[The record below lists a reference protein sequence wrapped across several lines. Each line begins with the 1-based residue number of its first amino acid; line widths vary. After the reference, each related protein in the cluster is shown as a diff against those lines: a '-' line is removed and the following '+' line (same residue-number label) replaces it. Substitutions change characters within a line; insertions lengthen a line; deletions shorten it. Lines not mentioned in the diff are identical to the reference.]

1 MPPAPTSPTP
11 SSTLATCWR
20 WEGEPP
26 QARVPLPPAGH
37 RAGGDVAGAEP
48 VGGAFPRRRGPGA
61 GRVSLARD
69 AAPRPRAPGHPPAA
83 ADPRAHGRGALRHP
97 GLEPAH
103 DRDHPQVRAGPAL
116 GVREHPAPAPQPLR
130 TGRPG
135 DDHHLDAGHVLG
147 RVRQAQRRAHDPRA
161 RPPRAG
167 LLGQDGQ
174 GALRAAPAGG
184 LRMSQAALG
193 YCLAAAQAL
202 LAVALFMCAYRL
214 IRGPRA
220 QDRVMALDALY
231 MNGLLSIVMLGIRTG
246 TQLYFE
252 AALVIALT
260 GFVSTSAV
268 AKFLM
273 RGEVIE

>member
-1 MPPAPTSPTP
+1 MSLLKRVFPYPLLAIALAAMWLVLNQSVAPFHVVVGLALGASLSRVMLRLDPEPPVIRRPRLILELTGVVLYDILVSNLRMIAIILRFGPGPRSGFVNIPLQLRNRYGLAA
-11 SSTLATCWR
+11 LATIITST
-20 WEGEPP
+20 
-26 QARVPLPPAGH
+26 
-37 RAGGDVAGAEP
+37 
-48 VGGAFPRRRGPGA
+48 PGTFWA
-61 GRVSLARD
+61 S
-69 AAPRPRAPGHPPAA
+69 
-83 ADPRAHGRGALRHP
+83 
-97 GLEPAH
+97 
-103 DRDHPQVRAGPAL
+103 
-116 GVREHPAPAPQPLR
+116 
-130 TGRPG
+130 
-135 DDHHLDAGHVLG
+135 
-147 RVRQAQRRAHDPRA
+147 VRQAQRRAHDPRA

>member
-1 MPPAPTSPTP
+1 
-11 SSTLATCWR
+11 
-20 WEGEPP
+20 
-26 QARVPLPPAGH
+26 
-37 RAGGDVAGAEP
+37 
-48 VGGAFPRRRGPGA
+48 
-61 GRVSLARD
+61 
-69 AAPRPRAPGHPPAA
+69 
-83 ADPRAHGRGALRHP
+83 
-97 GLEPAH
+97 
-103 DRDHPQVRAGPAL
+103 
-116 GVREHPAPAPQPLR
+116 
-130 TGRPG
+130 
-135 DDHHLDAGHVLG
+135 
-147 RVRQAQRRAHDPRA
+147 
-161 RPPRAG
+161 
-167 LLGQDGQ
+167 
-174 GALRAAPAGG
+174 
-184 LRMSQAALG
+184 MSQAALG